1 MKILVDPVMGD
12 DGEEYPIY
20 TEALCEKMRFLVK
33 RAAVITPNLTE
44 ALLLL
49 HGRERAHKIWSKI
62 SNLAEKELKE
72 FVEETGNK
80 LAMEYETEVVITGID
95 FPVKAGVQEIG
106 NLICAGDSVQWVTA
120 QKVGGSYS
128 GTGDLFASVLSAG
141 MVKGT
146 DTVESVRKAVNFLA
160 KGIRDAV
167 EEETDRNEGI
177 CFEKYLYELA
187 R

>member
-1 MKILVDPVMGD
+1 M
-12 DGEEYPIY
+12 
-20 TEALCEKMRFLVK
+20 
-33 RAAVITPNLTE
+33 
-44 ALLLL
+44 L
-49 HGRERAHKIWSKI
+49 HGRECAHKIWSKL
-62 SNLAEKELKE
+62 SNLAEKELKG

-95 FPVKAGVQEIG
+95 FPVKSGVQEIG

>member
-1 MKILVDPVMGD
+1 M
-12 DGEEYPIY
+12 
-20 TEALCEKMRFLVK
+20 
-33 RAAVITPNLTE
+33 ITPNLTE

-49 HGRERAHKIWSKI
+49 HGRGNVRIKSGARSVILRK
-62 SNLAEKELKE
+62 KELKE

-128 GTGDLFASVLSAG
+128 GTGDLFCVGFKCRNGERNGYSRICPKSS
-141 MVKGT
+141 KFSCER
-146 DTVESVRKAVNFLA
+146 DTRC
-160 KGIRDAV
+160 G
-167 EEETDRNEGI
+167 
-177 CFEKYLYELA
+177 
-187 R
+187 